1 MKVKAYYASPEKCS
15 SVKKA
20 QECLEDHKIE
30 YELIPYG
37 KLSRQQLLEI
47 LSYTEGGFAD
57 VLRRGMNYQK
67 LSRLAGEKVE
77 EMGTLELADFLL
89 SNSRYLNQLLLVGN
103 NRIQVGYNEEE
114 MRKFIPKNKR
124 VIAKKIF
131 KKNLN

>member
-1 MKVKAYYASPEKCS
+1 M
-15 SVKKA
+15 
-20 QECLEDHKIE
+20 
-30 YELIPYG
+30 
-37 KLSRQQLLEI
+37 
-47 LSYTEGGFAD
+47 
-57 VLRRGMNYQK
+57 LRRGMNYQK
-67 LSRLAGEKVE
+67 LSRLAGKKVE

-131 KKNLN
+131 KKI